1 MTESPQDPQKVSEK
15 TSRFSLP
22 LQLTGI
28 AFTRTVLYTGHRM
41 VYPFLPVIARGLG
54 VSLETAAVAVT
65 VRSALGI
72 FSPIL
77 GALGDV
83 QGRKRAMVVGIL
95 CFIVGSLVVAVLP
108 TYPGLLAG
116 LILAG
121 VGLMFF
127 DPAIQAYV
135 GDRVPYERRALGMAA
150 VEFGW
155 SGAFLLGVPL
165 VGLIIER
172 SQYNIPF
179 YGLAGLGLLSAL
191 LMAAVLPGD
200 VVEKGTNISFGQ
212 GLKEVVTHVPSVAAL
227 MVTLVMITGTRSI
240 MIIYG
245 AWFETSFGMSP
256 ERLGIVSSVVGVAG
270 LAGLVLVGL
279 ISDTLGKRWSM
290 ILGLSI
296 NLLAAVS
303 FPFLGHRVWVT
314 VSVMF
319 LFFASFEFS
328 VVTGFSLLSEL
339 RPRARATLMAFNA
352 AALSGGDALGSYLGS
367 QIYSG
372 SIRPNAVLSAV
383 LSGAAILLLLSIVR
397 VER

>member
-1 MTESPQDPQKVSEK
+1 LPDTTQDSQEANND
-15 TSRFSLP
+15 TSQSSLP

-28 AFTRTVLYTGHRM
+28 AFTRTVLYTGHRL
-41 VYPFLPVIARGLG
+41 VYPFLPAIARGLG
-54 VSLETAAVAVT
+54 VSLEMAALAVT
-65 VRSALGI
+65 VRSALGV

-83 QGRKRAMVVGIL
+83 QGRKRAMLVGIF
-95 CFIVGSLVVAVLP
+95 CFIIGSLVVAVFP
-108 TYPGLLAG
+108 SFSGLLVG
-116 LILAG
+116 LIVAG

-179 YGLAGLGLLSAL
+179 YGLAGFGVLSAV
-191 LMAAVLPGD
+191 LMAVVLPGD
-200 VVEKGTNISFGQ
+200 VVQKEKSITLGE
-212 GLKEVVTHVPSVAAL
+212 GLKAVVTHVPSVAAL
-227 MVTLVMITGTRSI
+227 FVTFVMITGTRSI

-245 AWFETSFGMSP
+245 AWFESAFSMSP
-256 ERLGIVSSVVGVAG
+256 ERLGFVSSVVGVAG
-270 LAGLVLVGL
+270 LVGLVFVGL
-279 ISDTLGKRWSM
+279 ISDALGKRWSM
-290 ILGLSI
+290 ILGLTI

-303 FPFLGHRVWVT
+303 FPFLGHRIWVT
-314 VSVMF
+314 VSAFF

-352 AALSGGDALGSYLGS
+352 AALSGGDALGSYLGA

-372 SIRPNAVLSAV
+372 TIQPNAILSAT
-383 LSGAAILLLLSIVR
+383 LSGAAILLLLFIVR
-397 VER
+397 VKR

>member
-1 MTESPQDPQKVSEK
+1 MTESPQDPHKVNNE
-15 TSRFSLP
+15 TSQSSLP
-22 LQLTGI
+22 FQLAGI

-65 VRSALGI
+65 VRSALGV

-83 QGRKRAMVVGIL
+83 QGRKRAMLVGIL
-95 CFIVGSLVVAVLP
+95 SFIVGSLVVAVLP

-121 VGLMFF
+121 IGLMFF

-155 SGAFLLGVPL
+155 SGAFLIGVPI
-165 VGLIIER
+165 VGWIIER

-179 YGLAGLGLLSAL
+179 YGLAGLGVVSGL

-200 VVEKGTNISFGQ
+200 VAQKGKTISLLQ
-212 GLKEVVTHVPSVAAL
+212 GLREVVTHVPSIAAL

-240 MIIYG
+240 MIVYG

-270 LAGLVLVGL
+270 LVGLVLVGL
-279 ISDTLGKRWSM
+279 ISDPLGKRWSM

-296 NLLAAVS
+296 NLLAAAS
-303 FPFLGHRVWVT
+303 LPFLGHRVWVT
-314 VSVMF
+314 VSAMF

-372 SIRPNAVLSAV
+372 SIRPNAVLSAI
-383 LSGAAILLLLSIVR
+383 LSGAAIFLLLSVVR
-397 VER
+397 VEH

>member
-1 MTESPQDPQKVSEK
+1 MDTPQDPQAGNND
-15 TSRFSLP
+15 TSQSSLP
-22 LQLTGI
+22 LQLSGI

-54 VSLETAAVAVT
+54 VSLEMAALAVT
-65 VRSALGI
+65 VRSALGV
-72 FSPIL
+72 FSPVL

-83 QGRKRAMVVGIL
+83 QGRKRAMLVGIL
-95 CFIVGSLVVAVLP
+95 CFIVGSLVIAVLP
-108 TYPGLLAG
+108 TYTGLLAG

-165 VGLIIER
+165 VGMTIER
-172 SQYNIPF
+172 SQWNIPF
-179 YGLAGLGLLSAL
+179 YGLAGLGVLSAV
-191 LMAAVLPGD
+191 LMIAVLPGD
-200 VVEKGTNISFGQ
+200 VVEKGQTITLGE
-212 GLKEVVTHVPSVAAL
+212 GLKTVVTHIPSIAAL
-227 MVTLVMITGTRSI
+227 AVTFVMITGTRSI

-245 AWFETSFGMSP
+245 AWFETAFGMSP
-256 ERLGIVSSVVGVAG
+256 ERLGIVSSVVGA
-270 LAGLVLVGL
+270 AGLVGLVFVGL
-279 ISDTLGKRWSM
+279 ISDALGKRWSM
-290 ILGLSI
+290 ILGLST
-296 NLLAAVS
+296 NLFAAVT

-314 VSVMF
+314 VSALF
-319 LFFASFEFS
+319 LFFASFEFT

-372 SIRPNAVLSAV
+372 TIRPNAVLSAA
-383 LSGAAILLLLSIVR
+383 LSGAAILLLLFVVR
-397 VER
+397 VKG